1 MVVNLDWKVVVNLTG
16 FSMKTKYFTLIITI
30 LLFVF
35 SAQSQEKQSTTIQ
48 QKQISENA
56 VYQLFPTPNMY
67 TFIKLNTRNGKM
79 SQVQWGT
86 ESKYRFETTLS
97 DISRVNLDEEKNGRF
112 TLYSTTN
119 TYNLILLDQID
130 GRTWQVQWSTEEN
143 NRMVLRIY

>member
-1 MVVNLDWKVVVNLTG
+1 
-16 FSMKTKYFTLIITI
+16 MKTKYFTLIITI
-30 LLFVF
+30 LLFAF
-35 SAQSQEKQSTTIQ
+35 SAQGQEKQSTTTQ
-48 QKQISENA
+48 QKQVSENA
-56 VYQLFPTPNMY
+56 VYQLFSTPNMY
-67 TFIKLNTRNGKM
+67 NFIKLNTRNGKM